1 MSRAIRREPTHL
13 WLVYAAAYLV
23 FPLMYGPGERGWWW
37 HGLGFAAF
45 LALYGYGHS
54 LQDRRRLWIVL
65 GLCGLGALTT
75 RYNGGA
81 LVFFVYAAAF
91 VGGVT
96 RRPEAWWWIGG
107 VVAAAVAVVLSAW
120 SNAWPFAGGVVLFT
134 VLIGYVNV
142 RSAEADRLEAA
153 MRLAK
158 EDVARLAVREER
170 HRIASDLHDVLGHSL
185 SVIALKADLAARMS
199 ERDAAAAHTEMLEI
213 ARVAREALATTR
225 SVVTGI
231 QTLDLGEE
239 LLRTRAVLGSA
250 GVDVALEA
258 DAAEVPHDVGH
269 VLSLVLREAVTN
281 IVRHARASDAR
292 IQLRR
297 TDDRVE
303 LRIWS
308 GGAVSSIT
316 EGNGIAGMRARV
328 RASGGDC
335 DVRAGDGVL
344 VDAWVPVPGGG
355 RA

>member
-1 MSRAIRREPTHL
+1 MSRATGSEPTHL

-23 FPLMYGPGERGWWW
+23 FPLMYGPGDRGWWW

-54 LQDRRRLWIVL
+54 LQDRRRLWIVV
-65 GLCGLGALTT
+65 GLCALGALTT
-75 RYNGGA
+75 PHNGGA

-96 RRPEAWWWIGG
+96 RRPEAWWWIAG
-107 VVAAAVAVVLSAW
+107 VVAAAVASVVSAW
-120 SNAWPFAGGVVLFT
+120 SNVWPLAGGVVLFT

-185 SVIALKADLAARMS
+185 SVIALKADLAARLC
-199 ERDAAAAHTEMLEI
+199 ERDAAAARVEMLEV

-231 QTLDLGEE
+231 QTLHLDEE

-250 GVDVALEA
+250 GIEVSLDA
-258 DAAEVPHDVGH
+258 DAARVPDEVGH

-281 IVRHARASDAR
+281 IVRHSRSSEAR
-292 IQLRR
+292 IQLGRSH
-297 TDDRVE
+297 DRIE

-308 GGAVSSIT
+308 NGATSGLT

-328 RASGGDC
+328 QAAGGEC
-335 DVRAGDGVL
+335 SVRAHDGVH
-344 VDAWVPVPGGG
+344 VEAWVPMPEGA
-355 RA
+355 RT